1 MILQTAFILNAS
13 ALAIGLILFKLFP
26 ELVGTLLS
34 PGAGFPVGTPGA
46 DILDVKCEHTGLSV
60 QVAPWPRPWLP
71 PVEGSGE
78 NTTK

>member
-13 ALAIGLILFKLFP
+13 ALATGLILFKPVP
-26 ELVGTLLS
+26 ELVGILFP
-34 PGAGFPVGTPGA
+34 PGAGFPVETPGA
-46 DILDVKCEHTGLSV
+46 DILDAKCEHTGL